1 MKRCLKSHIQS
12 NKCLLLD
19 EKVMSHREFTHGEF
33 IWHLLALVLLNIS
46 INKYNDK
53 TANKL
58 ITFAHNT
65 LHQVTKIT
73 LENRLKIQHKSD
85 EQG

>member
-1 MKRCLKSHIQS
+1 MIKQQ
-12 NKCLLLD
+12 
-19 EKVMSHREFTHGEF
+19 
-33 IWHLLALVLLNIS
+33 
-46 INKYNDK
+46 IN
-53 TANKL
+53 

-65 LHQVTKIT
+65 QHQVTKIT